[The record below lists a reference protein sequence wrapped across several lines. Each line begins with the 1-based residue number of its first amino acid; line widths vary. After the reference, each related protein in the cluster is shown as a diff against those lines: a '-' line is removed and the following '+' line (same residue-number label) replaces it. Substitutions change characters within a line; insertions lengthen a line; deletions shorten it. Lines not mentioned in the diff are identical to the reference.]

1 MPGITLGEA
10 QYATPMADI
19 GITGDKLTF
28 ESLNFFGG
36 SSDNKLIAQS
46 VLDFLN
52 ANAFRNNGDMTTC
65 IMCSREQ
72 GHSCGNCAANTD
84 VVEKN
89 KKSA

>member
-1 MPGITLGEA
+1 MLVNISRSKFLINNSRDFRKIRERSKIA
-10 QYATPMADI
+10 
-19 GITGDKLTF
+19 
-28 ESLNFFGG
+28 NCNHCGG
-36 SSDNKLIAQS
+36 
-46 VLDFLN
+46 
-52 ANAFRNNGDMTTC
+52 AFRNNGDMTTC